1 MILLYKNKC
10 FINGYDVLRALQ
22 EQLSTHK
29 KQEQR
34 NDYQTHQLTFRDAY
48 HYSNN
53 LHTQFHHQTATH
65 QSLVKYSWVC
75 WPSISILQV
84 LIQGWLRVVMTHGN
98 SKVN

>member
-1 MILLYKNKC
+1 MEVWSDHAQLLKTIHLIVLLEYIIYIILLYKNKC

-34 NDYQTHQLTFRDAY
+34 NGYQTDQLTFRDAH

-53 LHTQFHHQTATH
+53 LF
-65 QSLVKYSWVC
+65 
-75 WPSISILQV
+75 
-84 LIQGWLRVVMTHGN
+84 R
-98 SKVN
+98 